1 MNKSSVHKI
10 LLSVL
15 KQPAKVMLLVLCT
28 ALLFNISCKS
38 KKQLQQTPIV
48 QTEDTIQGKCRL
60 NFKTSKVLTKH
71 IKESELQYNTIYAKA
86 DVETSIDG
94 EDHNLDIRVRG
105 RKDSAIWISI
115 QAVGLVDI
123 AKLLITRDSVKMV
136 VYVKKQYFKGDFNYI
151 NQMLNADLDFDLIQA
166 ALFGNSADFDDD
178 DSKLKPSADRT
189 NCHYLLSTVRKRKLK
204 RITSGI
210 DSLKRSLQ
218 TMTLDPET
226 FKIIQNDFED
236 ATTNRSFHANYDKFS
251 AKDSVFAPHHVNI
264 EIKAEKKI
272 TLKINYVRIEI
283 NQPQKFTLS
292 IPKNYDPIPVQV
304 RKDPP
309 R

>member
-1 MNKSSVHKI
+1 MNKLPLNMIVSLIKHPEKF
-10 LLSVL
+10 VL
-15 KQPAKVMLLVLCT
+15 MVLCT
-28 ALLFNISCKS
+28 VLLFTVSCKT
-38 KKQLQQTPIV
+38 KKQIQQVPVV
-48 QTEDTIQGKCRL
+48 QAEDSIQGKCRL
-60 NFKTSKVLTKH
+60 TFKTSKVLTKH
-71 IKESELQYNTIYAKA
+71 IKENELEYNTIYAKA
-86 DVETSIDG
+86 DVETTIDE

-115 QAVGLVDI
+115 QAIGLVDI

-151 NQMLNADLDFDLIQA
+151 NQVLNADLDFDLIQA

-178 DSKLKPSADRT
+178 DNKLKPSADRT
-189 NCHYLLSTVRKRKLK
+189 NCHYLLSTERKRKLK

-236 ATTNRSFHANYDKFS
+236 ATTNRSFHANYDKFN

-264 EIKAEKKI
+264 EIRAEKKI

-292 IPKNYDPIPVQV
+292 IPKNYDPIPVK
-304 RKDPP
+304 KDSPH
-309 R
+309 